1 MRVGALWCVLYYYYT
16 LKPQPMRKP
25 IAALLAVMV
34 LLVSQCTKPKETNTG
49 PDPNQVSITY
59 YYLYNGD
66 TDSTY
71 IEYSAAV
78 GQSSYYVSGIY
89 DSISFNGKKVNV
101 LGGFAVLT
109 FKGFVDSG
117 TFVYSD
123 VLGHTYT
130 QTITGLQKYTL
141 PAGFTGVNRH
151 TNDTIYWDGPAYNGT
166 QNIKLTLKQG
176 QQVNESFFN
185 NSAPYIT
192 VDSTWMLQHLQPAFN
207 SLTTQLEYIGGG
219 GVGSGAPLGSS
230 VDIRIQSPVKVVS
243 VY

>member
-34 LLVSQCTKPKETNTG
+34 LLLSNCTKPQKNDVTDTVHL
-49 PDPNQVSITY
+49 QY
-59 YYLYNGD
+59 YYMYNAD
-66 TDSTY
+66 ADSTY
-71 IEYSAAV
+71 I
-78 GQSSYYVSGIY
+78 GYVATGTGIFGVIDFFT
-89 DSISFNGKKVNV
+89 DSIFFNGQRIADGAPLPYGLV
-101 LGGFAVLT
+101 LP
-109 FKGFVDSG
+109 GFVSSG
-117 TFVYSD
+117 TF
-123 VLGHTYT
+123 TYYNAARQVFT
-130 QTITGLQKYTL
+130 HSIGGLQQYTL
-141 PAGFTGVNRH
+141 PAGFTVLNRN

-185 NSAPYIT
+185 NSAPYIAL
-192 VDSTWMLQHLQPAFN
+192 DSTWMLQHLQPAFN